1 MILYFSGT
9 GNSKYIAKKIQF
21 ALGDEIV
28 DLNAKIKSNDHSQIE
43 VKDRLVFVTPTYG
56 WRMPRIVSDFVEK
69 TPFSGEKKSVVCVG
83 LRRRN
88 RQCAKIHRQALRG

>member
-1 MILYFSGT
+1 MILCFSGT
-9 GNSKYIAKKIQF
+9 GNSKYIAKKIQS

-56 WRMPRIVSDFVEK
+56 WRMPRIVSEDR
-69 TPFSGEKKSVVCVG
+69 KSVV
-83 LRRRN
+83 
-88 RQCAKIHRQALRG
+88 